1 VKNLETHL
9 HKILEGSEREN
20 QLESYQILKQK
31 LGAGGAAKRTATAI
45 VHSLKSHK

>member
-1 VKNLETHL
+1 
-9 HKILEGSEREN
+9 
-20 QLESYQILKQK
+20 LESYQILKQK